1 MFFWSLHMEPV
12 IPTLHS
18 GTSELLED
26 KQDIIA
32 YIVRFALTN
41 PGRTSSYVENDL
53 VSFRKLEAKYG
64 TDRSALASA
73 FSSRLNTVINNYY
86 PDQGLSIEVS
96 ASEASTTKYKLTI
109 SISDD
114 DGQLILDKGIVS
126 VNDDSLI
133 VNF

>member
-1 MFFWSLHMEPV
+1 MEPV

-64 TDRSALASA
+64 TDRSALAAA

-86 PDQGLSIEVS
+86 PDQGLSIEIS
-96 ASEASTTKYKLTI
+96 ASEVSTTKYKLTI
-109 SISDD
+109 SISDS
-114 DGQLILDKGIVS
+114 DGQLILDRGIVS